1 MKKDNSYYLVQAIP
15 ALAVTVIIFF
25 LPIGSVLLR
34 ARNITGTFTDPYTWR
49 LLGFTVL
56 EASLSALLSVILALP
71 FCIFFSRYSF
81 PMRRALLTVSDAAFA
96 LPAILAALGFVI
108 WYGNNGILNN
118 IMGALTKGKAN
129 LKILYSFKAI
139 ILAHVYL
146 NFPVA
151 LSLITGALS
160 SIPRTDENASRLLGA
175 SEFTTFFRITLPKAM
190 GTIISAFTL
199 IFLFCFP
206 SFLIIMTLGGNPR
219 FFTLE
224 AEIYKRTYTDVN
236 IGSSAN
242 LAVFSFLIM
251 ALLLLA
257 TGYGRE
263 EKKARRGKHHL
274 IEATGRRKTLAI
286 VLSALIILFMA
297 PPMLAILYRAFF
309 TRDNAFTLKA
319 WTSIIRRA
327 NSGAGT
333 SLGAIANSLIIATL
347 SAGAATAMASR
358 ISIAAVR
365 SRLKFLPLLTSLP
378 MAVGSVSMGLGF
390 AILAAKIPVRNLTFS
405 YIFVLLAHTVV
416 IMPFAVRT
424 LLPGAR
430 SIPARLPLA
439 AKTLGS
445 DSRRIF
451 RQIESPL
458 LGSYRKRAFAFSFAL
473 SLGEVNA
480 TLALGEGRVTTI
492 PVLIYKLIN
501 QYNYQGASALAVVLL
516 TIAIAMFA
524 IGESSQEKQHE
535 LS

>member
-1 MKKDNSYYLVQAIP
+1 M
-15 ALAVTVIIFF
+15 AVTVIIFL

-34 ARNITGTFTDPYTWR
+34 ARNITGTFTDPYTWW

-56 EASLSALLSVILALP
+56 QAGLSALLSVILALP
-71 FCIFFSRYSF
+71 FCLFFSRYSF
-81 PMRRALLTVSDAAFA
+81 PMRRALLTMSDAAFA
-96 LPAILAALGFVI
+96 LPAVLAALGFVI

-118 IMGALTKGKAN
+118 ILAALTNGKAN

-160 SIPRTDENASRLLGA
+160 SMPLTEENASRLLGA
-175 SEFTTFFRITLPKAM
+175 SELRTFFRITLPKSM

-236 IGSSAN
+236 IGSSAS
-242 LAVFSFLIM
+242 LAVFSFLVM

-263 EKKARRGKHHL
+263 EKKAHRGSHHL
-274 IEATGRRKTLAI
+274 TVATGRKKTLAI
-286 VLSALIILFMA
+286 ILSALIILFMA

-309 TRDNAFTLKA
+309 TRDNVFTLKA

-333 SLGAIANSLIIATL
+333 SLGAIANSLTIATL
-347 SAGAATAMASR
+347 AAGAATAMASR

-365 SRLKFLPLLTSLP
+365 SRMRFLPLLTSLP

-390 AILAAKIPVRNLTFS
+390 AILAAKLPGRNLALS
-405 YIFVLLAHTVV
+405 YILVLLAHMVV

-430 SIPARLPLA
+430 SIPERLPLA

-445 DSRRIF
+445 DNRRIF
-451 RQIESPL
+451 RKIESPL
-458 LGSYRKRAFAFSFAL
+458 LSGYRKRAFAFAFAL

-501 QYNYQGASALAVVLL
+501 QYNYQGASALAVILL
-516 TIAIAMFA
+516 AIAITMFA
-524 IGESSQEKQHE
+524 IGESSQETHNE